1 MNKYRKIMITIAILY
16 LCGVVIFIIF
26 TNHTGQANTVSENT
40 VLQLN
45 DITKTAEQCWDSI
58 ESLSE
63 GGWNADFY
71 VIDSLGKTR
80 YASGKG
86 QNTNERITV
95 ETAVKNRYPYSYVF
109 VDGQA
114 VGNVILIDSG
124 TAMIDRLRNRMI
136 LGLALGGLIIL
147 AGILLFGRF
156 IQNSIISPFRKME
169 EFAGKVAEG
178 NLDEP
183 LLMDQENLFGAFSE
197 SFDIMR
203 EELAESKKRELALQK
218 KERELVASLSHDL
231 KTPITGIKVTAE
243 LMKAKLTM
251 SAMEEDVA
259 KEKTGEATENTEN
272 PAWNKEQDVLTADLI
287 DKIDSIYQKVD
298 QIDVLVSDLFTTTLD
313 DLGEIK
319 VNCRDEESGILS
331 EIVKRYDDRGLVTS
345 SQIPDAILSMDS
357 RRMGQVIGNII
368 SNSYKY
374 AGTKIDVQYEL
385 TEEFMKMQIRDYGPG
400 VPSSEI
406 ELITNKFYRGKQW
419 ADSKEEGNGLG
430 LYIAKILMEKMKGSL
445 VLETVQPGLCVTLLI
460 PLS

>member
-1 MNKYRKIMITIAILY
+1 MITIAILY

-26 TNHTGQANTVSENT
+26 TNHTGQVNTVSENT

-86 QNTNERITV
+86 QNANERITV

-259 KEKTGEATENTEN
+259 KKKTGSATENIEN
-272 PAWNKEQDVLTADLI
+272 PAWNKEQDALTADLI

-319 VNCRDEESGILS
+319 VNCGDEESKILS
-331 EIVKRYDDRGLVTS
+331 EIVKRYDDKGLVNS
-345 SQIPDAILSMDS
+345 SEIPDAILFMDS